1 MHWITFS
8 VAGLLLAGSLAA
20 LLALCAKTR
29 GHGIPRRFRFRPL
42 QSQRTVAARPFQQ
55 DPVALTGAAAPRI
68 FPKALSGS
76 APRGRG
82 KSARPGRQPAGCR
95 HLSREKGLCHVV

>member
-29 GHGIPRRFRFRPL
+29 GHGIVPGGFDFDRYKASEL
-42 QSQRTVAARPFQQ
+42 SQR
-55 DPVALTGAAAPRI
+55 
-68 FPKALSGS
+68 
-76 APRGRG
+76 
-82 KSARPGRQPAGCR
+82 
-95 HLSREKGLCHVV
+95 GLFNKTR